1 MLTKLL
7 LIEHFLL
14 YIYKKTNR
22 IFLSLFCHFFYW
34 VKDNR
39 KCVKYETLYAQDNKK
54 GDGHT
59 NVLINGRE
67 TQTQDK
73 SLVDS
78 SSLPLGHLLC

>member
-1 MLTKLL
+1 MG
-7 LIEHFLL
+7 
-14 YIYKKTNR
+14 
-22 IFLSLFCHFFYW
+22 
-34 VKDNR
+34 
-39 KCVKYETLYAQDNKK
+39 KYETLYAQDNKK

-78 SSLPLGHLLC
+78 SSLPLGHLPC